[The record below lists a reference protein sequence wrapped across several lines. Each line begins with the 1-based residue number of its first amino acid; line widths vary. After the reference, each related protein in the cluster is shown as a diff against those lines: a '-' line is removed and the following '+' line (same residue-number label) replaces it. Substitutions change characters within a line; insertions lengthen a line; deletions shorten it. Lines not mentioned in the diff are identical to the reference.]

1 VSLRGELALGVNVAL
16 GQGLDNG
23 TGDRFP
29 VFIVQSASD
38 DSSRNKPE
46 GDVGEVLSGCESEDS
61 AGGVRAALAVL
72 LRDIA
77 VAGGVEAVAAR
88 ADGVESKA
96 TIIAGDGRVPVL
108 EVVGGSKEETGFAE
122 WDAGACVDNL
132 AFNSRGGWLFD
143 RGLLGRQGDCQ

>member
-1 VSLRGELALGVNVAL
+1 
-16 GQGLDNG
+16 
-23 TGDRFP
+23 
-29 VFIVQSASD
+29 
-38 DSSRNKPE
+38 
-46 GDVGEVLSGCESEDS
+46 
-61 AGGVRAALAVL
+61 
-72 LRDIA
+72 
-77 VAGGVEAVAAR
+77 VEAVAAR

-122 WDAGACVDNL
+122 WDAGASVDNL